1 MRARS
6 VLPGL
11 VSVCLLLPALLAA
24 QPWPSSDGNPSVT
37 DPSIP
42 LTYVGGDGS
51 VSIGVNRE
59 GETEGQLMG
68 VFARSNLRAVIGQAW
83 WDRSG
88 AGGVQGD
95 YNWLWGQDAQAAR
108 EHPDQVTVARLAFA
122 VDQNA
127 GHDRKA
133 TIGFGIERRDFALEG
148 YLAHGISSG
157 RIAGHSFDSTQT
169 TLDGVDDIGSFTEVE
184 TTTIDTLFERR
195 PYGREA
201 GIALSHVFEPLAL
214 RLHGG
219 ASVQDGDGARADTL
233 SLGIDTPLGTRGW
246 GLSALAEHVRR
257 DGDFVTRGDDTR
269 VSAYL
274 RYEFGGRGPFVPTS
288 TLQDPAWIARALGR
302 PSTAH
307 PRTVDSYRTVRS
319 RNVVVT
325 RGGKQYDNHFPLAR
339 ADSATTTAGQPVAI
353 AVLANDT
360 DPDGDALAV
369 AGVTAPAHGSAT
381 IQGALVAYVPA
392 AGFTGTDQFGYT
404 VSDGHGG
411 SAMAPVTVVVGAGI
425 TQAPVARDDAVTTP
439 AGQAVTID
447 VLDNDTDADGDALQL
462 LAVTPPANGSARID
476 GDRVIYTP
484 LPGFSGS
491 DAFTYTVGDGHGGSA
506 SANVQVL
513 VLAPLNGAPIA
524 RDDATTITAGGVSN
538 LDVLDNDSDPDGDPL
553 AIARVTAPLSG
564 TATVVGNRIT
574 YTPAAGFTGI
584 DRFGYTV
591 TDGRGGSARAT
602 VTVTVVAAP
611 NRPPVAVDDAAAT
624 IADTAVTI
632 DVLGNDA
639 DPDGDALAI
648 TALAA
653 PASGT
658 AAVIGNQVAYTPA
671 PGFTGTDRFG
681 YTVDDGR
688 GGSASAI
695 VTVTVAPAPNRPP
708 VAVDDAASTA
718 AGAAVTIDVL
728 ANDSDPDGDA
738 LSVTAVT
745 APSGGIATVSGNAVV
760 YVPAAGFSGTD
771 RFGYTIGDGRGGTA
785 SAFVTVVGAPPPNRP
800 PVAVDDAASTAAGAA
815 VTIDVL
821 ANDSDPDGDAL
832 SVTAVTAPAGGTA
845 TVSGNAVVYV
855 PAAGFSGTDRFS
867 YTIDD
872 GRGGTASAL
881 VTVVVAPPPNRPP
894 VAQDDDV
901 VIVSVQPVLID
912 VLANDSDP
920 DADPLVITA
929 VTTPP
934 FGSAV
939 VSGGSI
945 LYTPGGNFPGIDSFS
960 YTISDG
966 RGGTDTAVVTITFI
980 IP

>member
-1 MRARS
+1 MRCRR
-6 VLPGL
+6 VVRGL
-11 VSVCLLLPALLAA
+11 VRVGLLVPLLAAA

-51 VSIGVNRE
+51 VSIGVNSE

-133 TIGFGIERRDFALEG
+133 TIGFGIERREFALEG

-157 RIAGHSFDSTQT
+157 RIADHSFDSSQT
-169 TLDGVDDIGSFTEVE
+169 TLHGVDDIGSFTEVE

-219 ASVQDGDGARADTL
+219 ASVQDGDGARANTL

-257 DGDFVTRGDDTR
+257 EGEFVTEGEDTR

-288 TLQDPAWIARALGR
+288 SLQDPAWIARALGR

-307 PRTVDSYRTVRS
+307 PRTVESYRTVRS

-360 DPDGDALAV
+360 DPDGDALAI
-369 AGVTAPAHGSAT
+369 AGVTAPAHGSASV
-381 IQGALVAYVPA
+381 QGALVAYVPA

-411 SAMAPVTVVVGAGI
+411 SAVATVTVVVGAGI
-425 TQAPVARDDAVTTP
+425 TQAPVARDDAATTP

-462 LAVTPPANGSARID
+462 LAVTPPANGSARIE
-476 GDRVIYTP
+476 GNRVVYTP

-506 SANVQVL
+506 SANVQVQ
-513 VLAPLNGAPIA
+513 VLAPLNRAPIA
-524 RDDATTITAGGVSN
+524 RDDATTITAGGVSS
-538 LDVLDNDSDPDGDPL
+538 LDVLDNDTDPDGDPL
-553 AIARVTAPLSG
+553 AVVDVTAPLSG
-564 TATVVGNRIT
+564 TATVAGNRIT

-591 TDGRGGSARAT
+591 SDGRGGSARAT
-602 VTVTVVAAP
+602 VAVTVVATP
-611 NRPPVAVDDAAAT
+611 NRPPVAVDDTAAT

-648 TALAA
+648 TALSA

-658 AAVIGNQVAYTPA
+658 AAVVGNQVAYTPA

-728 ANDSDPDGDA
+728 GNDSDPDGDP
-738 LSVTAVT
+738 LSITAVT
-745 APSGGIATVSGNAVV
+745 RPAGGSAAISGNQIV
-760 YVPAAGFSGTD
+760 YVPAAGFAGTD
-771 RFGYTIGDGRGGTA
+771 RFSYTIGDGRGGTDTA
-785 SAFVTVVGAPPPNRP
+785 LVTVTVAPPPNRP
-800 PVAVDDAASTAAGAA
+800 PVAVDDN
-815 VTIDVL
+815 VTM
-821 ANDSDPDGDAL
+821 G
-832 SVTAVTAPAGGTA
+832 
-845 TVSGNAVVYV
+845 
-855 PAAGFSGTDRFS
+855 
-867 YTIDD
+867 
-872 GRGGTASAL
+872 SA
-881 VTVVVAPPPNRPP
+881 
-894 VAQDDDV
+894 
-901 VIVSVQPVLID
+901 QPVLID

-920 DADPLVITA
+920 DADPLAIVA
-929 VTTPP
+929 VTTPT
-934 FGSAV
+934 FGTAV
-939 VSGGSI
+939 VSGNGI
-945 LYTPGGNFPGIDSFS
+945 LYTPGGNFPGFDTFS

-966 RGGTDTAVVTITFI
+966 RGGTDTAVVTVAVI